1 MSGVGSLFVAV
12 GGWNRG
18 DLSVSEVYSI
28 AQEKWKAL
36 PQLNTA
42 RSSPGSCLL
51 SSLRI
56 YCFSGQ
62 QNCSTFV
69 GSIETL
75 HIHTDTKWKTL
86 SFDERVA
93 NAYLLVGVSYE
104 GKVLL
109 FGGRFLSGH
118 NMQSFSEEGEFVE
131 DLSEDPL
138 VPGYMTQGSV
148 VVKRGRILASGY
160 RKVRNVARTVVGE
173 FSGEKWS
180 LLSEA

>member
-1 MSGVGSLFVAV
+1 M
-12 GGWNRG
+12 
-18 DLSVSEVYSI
+18 
-28 AQEKWKAL
+28 
-36 PQLNTA
+36 
-42 RSSPGSCLL
+42 
-51 SSLRI
+51 
-56 YCFSGQ
+56 
-62 QNCSTFV
+62 

-86 SFDERVA
+86 PFDERVA
-93 NAYLLVGVSYE
+93 KAYLLVGVSYE

>member
-1 MSGVGSLFVAV
+1 MSGVGSLLVAV

-62 QNCSTFV
+62 QNCSAFLS
-69 GSIETL
+69 SIESL
-75 HIHTDTKWKTL
+75 LIHTDTKWKTL

-93 NAYLLVGVSYE
+93 NAYLLVGVSY
-104 GKVLL
+104 
-109 FGGRFLSGH
+109 
-118 NMQSFSEEGEFVE
+118 
-131 DLSEDPL
+131 
-138 VPGYMTQGSV
+138 
-148 VVKRGRILASGY
+148 
-160 RKVRNVARTVVGE
+160 
-173 FSGEKWS
+173 
-180 LLSEA
+180 